1 MKLASTSFLT
11 ASLSVYSSVA
21 SDNFPRQK
29 FTVVKPCPAGLGGV
43 EETTTAMPTAT
54 PKNR

>member
-29 FTVVKPCPAGLGGV
+29 FTDVKPCPAGLGGV